1 MEQVLENHIHFYEDQ
16 VRESE
21 LEYQTYL
28 STPLVQLFQNEQA
41 FFGNIVGVNNEKG
54 HAILKIRK
62 NHCPRLKI
70 PKTFCILRNDAWSE
84 LGTKITQWSCTC
96 RDFLEKS
103 KYHTIFSEI
112 KPLYFVKRND
122 PDYDYIGCT
131 SIDLGLFNSI
141 TKGLNDGKSVWFT
154 MFDGFP
160 PTQYLLNLKNYTEWH
175 QSDENLLITPKISY
189 EEWQPKD
196 LSYTDDIPGIIIKT
210 LTEKGKCVL
219 QGPPGT
225 GKSYTI
231 AQIVKQYLEANK
243 TVCVTT
249 MSNKGIVELAAKKP
263 LDEIRNNGKI
273 KKTLLTADERHS
285 VPGLQLAD
293 KSLHIANGELLC
305 TTYYILSGKFKDINY
320 EENTP
325 IYDLI
330 VIEEASQAYLTTIAA
345 FTKLGKQ
352 CLIVGDPMQLP
363 PIILN
368 ENKSE
373 YKYWDVKTLATG
385 LKTLVLGSDITSY
398 RITTSFRLTE
408 AGAKLSGV
416 FYNNSL
422 TSVQK
427 EPVLYPLIENSN
439 LYPLLGG
446 TLLYTAR
453 GATDSI
459 CSDSA
464 LSLISKVVGD
474 IEKNY
479 PQRSIAIISPFRDTV
494 QRIQKDFYYEHQSM
508 DIVVETIDRI
518 QGITVDYAILY
529 FPLRNIGFALSENRF
544 NVATSRS
551 RSTTLIISDMPLIG
565 FSAISGNIANYLD
578 RCPKL
583 SSDISRVSIPKVE
596 PTKPVVMPIKSM
608 EEPIN
613 GVKVVGN
620 IDLSKFER
628 PKKELQPE
636 KKNYY
641 IIDTNVFVNFP
652 DILSKIDK
660 KYPVILS
667 AKVTDEL
674 DKLKI
679 KLTDQDKQNAEK
691 ALRILNNENSREI
704 IYEFSDV
711 SLLPVDFDKR
721 SPDNMILSVAL
732 KYKAENPIMLTSDN
746 GLQLKSKILGIT
758 TISLKNF
765 LKQSK

>member
-1 MEQVLENHIHFYEDQ
+1 MEKLIENQILFYEDQ
-16 VRESE
+16 VRECE

-41 FFGNIVGVNNEKG
+41 FYGNIVGVNDEKG
-54 HAILKIRK
+54 HVILKIRK

-70 PKTFCILRNDAWSE
+70 PKTFSILRNDAWNK
-84 LGTKITQWSCTC
+84 LGPKIAQWECAC
-96 RDFLEKS
+96 RDFLQES

-112 KPLYFVKRND
+112 KPLYFVKNND
-122 PDYDYIGCT
+122 TEYDYIGCT
-131 SIDLGLFNSI
+131 SIDLDLYNSI
-141 TKGLNDGKSVWFT
+141 TKALKDGKSLWFA

-175 QSDENLLITPKISY
+175 QSDKNLLITPKISY
-189 EEWQPKD
+189 EDWQPKD
-196 LSYTDDIPGIIIKT
+196 LSFTDIIPDIIIKT
-210 LTEKGKCVL
+210 LSDKGECVL

-263 LDEIRNNGKI
+263 LDEIRNKGKI
-273 KKTLLTADERHS
+273 KKTLLTADERRS

-293 KSLHIANGELLC
+293 KSLRIANGEMLC

-320 EENTP
+320 EENNP

-345 FTKLGKQ
+345 FLTLGKQ

-373 YKYWDVKTLATG
+373 YKHWNVKTLANG
-385 LKTLVLGSDITSY
+385 LKTLVLGSDIVSY

-408 AGAKLSGV
+408 VGAKLTGV

-422 TSVQK
+422 TSVQEK
-427 EPVLYPLIENSN
+427 PVLYSQIENSN
-439 LYPLLGG
+439 LYPSQGG
-446 TLLYTAR
+446 TLLFTAS

-459 CSDSA
+459 CSNSA
-464 LSLISKVVGD
+464 MDLIRKVVGD
-474 IEKNY
+474 IEKFY

-494 QRIQKDFYYEHQSM
+494 QRIQKEFYYEHQSM

-518 QGITVDYAILY
+518 QGITVDYAIVY

-551 RSTTLIISDMPLIG
+551 SSTTLIISDMPLVG
-565 FSAISGNIANYLD
+565 FSAISGNIANYLE
-578 RCPKL
+578 RCSKL
-583 SSDISRVSIPKVE
+583 SFDTSQVSIPKIDS
-596 PTKPVVMPIKSM
+596 IKSVV
-608 EEPIN
+608 ESIN
-613 GVKVVGN
+613 GVKVIGK

-628 PKKELQPE
+628 PKIEIVQDKE
-636 KKNYY
+636 NFY
-641 IIDTNVFVNFP
+641 IIDTNVFIDCP
-652 DILSKIDK
+652 DIINKIDK

-667 AKVTDEL
+667 AKVIDEL
-674 DKLKI
+674 DNLKVKL
-679 KLTDQDKQNAEK
+679 DEQGKQNVQK
-691 ALRILNNENSREI
+691 ALRNINLALNTRNLRMEVSE
-704 IYEFSDV
+704 V
-711 SLLPVDFDKR
+711 SLLPIDFNKK
-721 SPDNMILSVAL
+721 SPDNMILTIAL
-732 KYKAENPIMLTSDN
+732 KYRDQNPIMLTSDN
-746 GLQLKSKILGIT
+746 GLQVKTKGLGIT
-758 TISLKNF
+758 TITLKEF
-765 LKQSK
+765 LKHSR

>member
-1 MEQVLENHIHFYEDQ
+1 MEQILEKQILFYEDQ
-16 VRESE
+16 VRECE
-21 LEYQTYL
+21 LVYQTYL
-28 STPLVQLFQNEQA
+28 STPLNQLFKDEQA
-41 FFGNIVGVNNEKG
+41 FYGNIVGVNDEKG
-54 HAILKIRK
+54 HVILKIRK

-70 PKTFCILRNDAWSE
+70 PKTFCIIRSEAWNT
-84 LGTKITQWSCTC
+84 LGTNIALWDCTC
-96 RDFLEKS
+96 SAFLAQS
-103 KYHTIFSEI
+103 KYHTLFSEI
-112 KPLYFVKRND
+112 KPLYFVKNND
-122 PDYDYIGCT
+122 TDFDYVGCT
-131 SIDLGLFNSI
+131 SIDLELFNSI
-141 TKGLNDGKSVWFT
+141 KKALKDGLSVWFA

-160 PTQYLLNLKNYTEWH
+160 PIQYLLNLRNYTEWH
-175 QSDENLLITPKISY
+175 QSDKNLLITPKISY
-189 EEWQPKD
+189 EDWQPKD
-196 LSYTDDIPGIIIKT
+196 LSFTDDIPDIIIKT
-210 LTEKGKCVL
+210 LTDKGICVL

-249 MSNKGIVELAAKKP
+249 MSNKGIVELAAKEP
-263 LDEIRNNGKI
+263 LDEIRNKGKI
-273 KKTLLTADERHS
+273 KKTLLTADERRS
-285 VPGLQLAD
+285 VPGLELAD
-293 KSLHIANGELLC
+293 KSLHIAHGEMLC

-345 FTKLGKQ
+345 FSTLGKQ

-373 YKYWDVKTLATG
+373 YKYWDVKTLANG
-385 LKTLVLGSDITSY
+385 LKTLVLGSDIISY

-408 AGAKLSGV
+408 VGAMLSGV

-427 EPVLYPLIENSN
+427 NPVLYQLIDNSN
-439 LYPLLGG
+439 LYPPQGG
-446 TLLYTAR
+446 TLLYTAS

-459 CSDSA
+459 CSGSA
-464 LSLISKVVGD
+464 LTLIRKVVGD
-474 IEKNY
+474 IEINY

-494 QRIQKDFYYEHQSM
+494 QRIQKEFYYEHQLM

-565 FSAISGNIANYLD
+565 FSAISGNIASYLD

-583 SSDISRVSIPKVE
+583 SSDISKVSNPKVD
-596 PTKPVVMPIKSM
+596 PSITTPVNIS
-608 EEPIN
+608 
-613 GVKVVGN
+613 GVKVIGK

-628 PKKELQPE
+628 TKREIVRHKE
-636 KKNYY
+636 NFY
-641 IIDTNVFVNFP
+641 IIDTNVFIDCP
-652 DILSKIDK
+652 DIISKIDK
-660 KYPVILS
+660 KYTVILS
-667 AKVTDEL
+667 AKVIDEL
-674 DKLKI
+674 DNLKVKL
-679 KLTDQDKQNAEK
+679 DEQGKQNVQK
-691 ALRILNNENSREI
+691 ALRNINLASNTHTLKMEV
-704 IYEFSDV
+704 SDV
-711 SLLPVDFDKR
+711 SLLPVDFNKK
-721 SPDNMILSVAL
+721 SPDNLILTVAL
-732 KYKAENPIMLTSDN
+732 KYRDQNPIMLTSDN
-746 GLQLKSKILGIT
+746 GLQVKTKGLGIT
-758 TISLKNF
+758 TITLKEF
-765 LKQSK
+765 LKYTR